1 MSSNGQK
8 NVMQHT
14 VRVEDYPLITEL
26 EEVFWS
32 EIDRQ
37 FMDGEIDGGTME
49 SAYVDVV
56 AGEIQG
62 RPDVVKALI
71 KVIEAYWAEEG
82 R

>member
-1 MSSNGQK
+1 MMFDRVK
-8 NVMQHT
+8 
-14 VRVEDYPLITEL
+14 VEDYPLVMEL
-26 EEVFWS
+26 EEVFWH

-56 AGEIQG
+56 SGEIQG
-62 RPDVVKALI
+62 RPDVMKALI
-71 KVIEAYWAEEG
+71 KVLEAYWSEEG